1 MEVVHCTPLEEE
13 LLPEREIHCTFNGCK
28 SVFTNAGNMDMHLQ
42 RHHGKEPKKRSDFT
56 GKVCVFHCPKVQ
68 CTYHEQHAGK
78 LHFKTLKYL
87 RQHYKKVHAS
97 KMNICDRC
105 GKAFISVNQLK
116 THMEKLCGIKY
127 TCLECGWDYSSKEA
141 LLTHGKRKG
150 HKVRDNVLVEITS
163 KHRQKTQSQQIANQ
177 SNDQETQTEVFP
189 MSKNVTKSDISTETE
204 DYNAYSKHAS
214 TNTHS
219 PTDIETQTES
229 NMLNTMEHTIYNTL
243 NTAMNNSLPTVQFVP
258 PSTHTYTQTY
268 DDLFT
273 DSLLGFTD
281 IQTQTNWSSFAD
293 AATDAASNEDISVH
307 HYNTSSA
314 GTCTR
319 CASDELLVS
328 TETQTSFTQC
338 LLESRTANGDTEDG
352 NFSLYQTQHTQTCDM
367 LLGALFGAQE
377 SDLIAGFQSTYTQ
390 T

>member
-1 MEVVHCTPLEEE
+1 MEVVHCTPTEAE
-13 LLPEREIHCTFNGCK
+13 LLPEREIQCTYNGCN
-28 SVFTNAGNMDMHLQ
+28 SVFTNAGNLDMHLQ
-42 RHHGKEPKKRSDFT
+42 RHHGTQPMKRTDFN
-56 GKVCVFHCPKVQ
+56 GKQCVFHCPKLQ

-78 LHFKTLKYL
+78 MHFKTLKYL
-87 RQHYKKVHAS
+87 RQHYKKVHAA
-97 KMNICDRC
+97 KVNVCDKC
-105 GKAFISVNQLK
+105 GKAFINVNQLK

-127 TCLECGWDYSSKEA
+127 SCIECGWDYNSKEA
-141 LLTHGKRKG
+141 LLTHCKRKG
-150 HKVRDNVLVEITS
+150 HKLRDSGLVEVKT
-163 KHRQKTQSQQIANQ
+163 KLRQKPQSQQLVNQ
-177 SNDQETQTEVFP
+177 SHDQETQTDV
-189 MSKNVTKSDISTETE
+189 SNSDTKNDISTETE
-204 DYNAYSKHAS
+204 DYHTHGKNAS
-214 TNTHS
+214 TSTHT
-219 PTDIETQTES
+219 PTDIETQTE
-229 NMLNTMEHTIYNTL
+229 NVFLNTMQHTNCNSL
-243 NTAMNNSLPTVQFVP
+243 NTNFHNSLPHAQLLP

-293 AATDAASNEDISVH
+293 AATDAEMNEEVSAH
-307 HYNTSSA
+307 QYNTSNA

-338 LLESRTANGDTEDG
+338 LLESRTANGVTEDG

-377 SDLIAGFQSTYTQ
+377 SDLIGGFQSTYTQ